1 MRERRAFIKTT
12 LASGIALALPAF
24 GQAPALIASD
34 RMRPRITSG
43 LQIGDVS
50 GARALV
56 WSRTDRPARMMV
68 ERAFHA
74 DFRDAVRLR
83 GPLALEEMDYTARLD
98 LTGLPPDR
106 EVFVRVAFE
115 DLSSSRTASEAL
127 TARFRT
133 PPSRARDVT
142 FAWSG
147 DTAGQGWGINPD
159 WGGMKCYEAVRR
171 DRPDFFV
178 HCGDTIYADGP
189 IAAEVKL
196 PGDAVWK
203 NLVTEEVSKVAETLK
218 EFRGRYAY
226 NLMDDN
232 VRRFAAEVP
241 QVWQWDDHEVT
252 NNWSD
257 SKDLSADPRYTEKN
271 VPLLTARAT
280 RAFMEW
286 APIRWNGADESERVY
301 RRISYGPLLDVFV
314 IDMRSYR
321 GPNSYN
327 RQEKPGP
334 DTAFLGAQQ
343 LAWLK
348 DGLARSKARWKVVSA
363 DMPIGLLVGDGKDAD
378 GRERF
383 EAVAN
388 GDGPVLGREHEFAE
402 LFQHLKRR
410 KVRNVV
416 WITADVHY
424 AAAHYYDPAKAQF
437 KDFEPFWEF
446 VAGPMHAG
454 GFGPNKLDNTFGP
467 QVVFQKAPDGRV
479 NVPPTEGG
487 QFYGLAR
494 IDGKT
499 GALKVQLKDLG
510 GAVVFERTLAAARAA
525 GGGEAGAGEQHALE
539 LLHDPVPASFG
550 AGGAGARTDLAQAR
564 GRGRKG
570 GGTRHEGRFVAK
582 RNGHAVDAALDQL
595 ARCGVV
601 EG

>member
-1 MRERRAFIKTT
+1 MKRRAFLTTT
-12 LASGIALALPAF
+12 LASGASLALPAF
-24 GQAPALIASD
+24 AQAPAVVTSE
-34 RMRPRITSG
+34 RMRPQATSG
-43 LQIGDVS
+43 LQIGDVT
-50 GARALV
+50 GGRALV
-56 WSRTDRPARMMV
+56 WSRADRPSRMLV
-68 ERAFHA
+68 ERVFRE
-74 DFRDAVRLR
+74 DFADAVRLR
-83 GPLALEEMDYTARLD
+83 GPLALETSDYTTRLD

-106 EVFVRVAFE
+106 DVFVRVSFE
-115 DLSSSRTASEAL
+115 NLASEKARSKPV
-127 TARFRT
+127 AGRFRT
-133 PPSRARDVT
+133 PPAGPRDVT

-147 DTAGQGWGINPD
+147 DTAGQGWGINKEG
-159 WGGMKCYEAVRR
+159 GGMKCYEPVRR

-178 HCGDTIYADGP
+178 HRGDTAYAAGP
-189 IAAEVKL
+189 RAAAVQL
-196 PGDAVWK
+196 PSNGLWK
-203 NLVTEEVSKVAETLK
+203 NLVTEEVSKVAESLK

-226 NLMDDN
+226 NLMDEN
-232 VRRFAAEVP
+232 VRRLSAEVP

-257 SKDLSADPRYTEKN
+257 SKDLAGDKRYTEKN
-271 VPLLTARAT
+271 VQLLIGRAT
-280 RAFMEW
+280 RAFLEW
-286 APIRWNGADESERVY
+286 APLRWHGADESERVY
-301 RRISYGPLLDVFV
+301 RKIAYGPLLDVFV

-327 RQEKPGP
+327 RQEQPGA

-348 DGLARSKARWKVVSA
+348 DGLRASKARWKVVSA

-424 AAAHYYDPAKAQF
+424 PAAHYFDPAKAQF

-467 QVVFQKAPDGRV
+467 QAVFEKSPGGRV
-479 NVPPTEGG
+479 NVPPSEGG
-487 QFYGLAR
+487 QYYGLAK
-494 IDGKT
+494 IDGRT
-499 GALKVQLKDLG
+499 GALRVQIKDLD
-510 GAVVFERTLAAARAA
+510 GALLYEKTL
-525 GGGEAGAGEQHALE
+525 
-539 LLHDPVPASFG
+539 S
-550 AGGAGARTDLAQAR
+550 
-564 GRGRKG
+564 
-570 GGTRHEGRFVAK
+570 
-582 RNGHAVDAALDQL
+582 
-595 ARCGVV
+595 
-601 EG
+601 

>member
-1 MRERRAFIKTT
+1 MRRRTFIKTS
-12 LASGIALALPAF
+12 LASGVSLALPAIA
-24 GQAPALIASD
+24 QSPAIVTSEGA
-34 RMRPRITSG
+34 RPKATSG
-43 LQIGDVS
+43 IQIGDVT
-50 GARALV
+50 GDRAIV
-56 WSRTDRPARMMV
+56 WSRADRPARLFV
-68 ERAFHA
+68 ERAYKQ
-74 DFRDAVRLR
+74 DFSDVVRVR
-83 GPLALEEMDYTARLD
+83 GPLALDTTDYTARLD
-98 LTGLPPDR
+98 LTGLAPDR
-106 EVFVRVAFE
+106 EVFVRVVFE
-115 DLSSSRTASEAL
+115 DASSGKTLSEPVAGRFL
-127 TARFRT
+127 TM
-133 PPSRARDVT
+133 PSKKRDVS

-147 DTAGQGWGINPD
+147 DTAGQGWGINKD

-171 DRPDFFV
+171 DQPDFFV

-203 NLVTEEVSKVAETLK
+203 NLVTEEVSKVAESLK

-232 VRRFAAEVP
+232 VRRLAAEVP

-257 SKDLSADPRYTEKN
+257 SKDLSADARYTEKN
-271 VPLLTARAT
+271 VHLLTARAT

-286 APIRWNGADESERVY
+286 APLRWHGADESERVY
-301 RRISYGPLLDVFV
+301 RKISYGPLLDVFV
-314 IDMRSYR
+314 LDMRSYR

-334 DTAFLGAQQ
+334 DTAFLGARQ

-348 DGLARSKARWKVVSA
+348 DGLAGSKARWKVVSA
-363 DMPIGLLVGDGKDAD
+363 DMPIGLLVEDGKDAE
-378 GRERF
+378 GRMRY

-402 LFQHLKRR
+402 LFAHLKRR
-410 KVRNVV
+410 NVRNVV

-437 KDFEPFWEF
+437 TDFAPFWEF
-446 VAGPMHAG
+446 VAGPMRAG

-467 QVVFQKAPDGRV
+467 QVMFEASPRGRA

-487 QFYGLAR
+487 QYYGLVR

-499 GALKVQLKDLG
+499 GALRVQIKNLD
-510 GAVVFERTLAAARAA
+510 GAVLYEKSL
-525 GGGEAGAGEQHALE
+525 G
-539 LLHDPVPASFG
+539 
-550 AGGAGARTDLAQAR
+550 
-564 GRGRKG
+564 
-570 GGTRHEGRFVAK
+570 
-582 RNGHAVDAALDQL
+582 
-595 ARCGVV
+595 
-601 EG
+601 